1 MTWKELKELAEE
13 AGVDDSTELNLK
25 VSLSDSKHYMFSEL
39 EDKIWTVY

>member
-13 AGVDDSTELNLK
+13 AGVGDNIELDFV
-25 VSLSDSKHYMFSEL
+25 VSLDDNKDDMVSIL